1 MEINNETDKQ
11 LHKGNVYSMAA
22 HIEHVDQQQDEL
34 WREAMT
40 TVYETAPVV
49 FRLLSNDFEVS
60 YADVVRV
67 GIRAL
72 VREAELHAADS
83 DNGPGDE
90 GAKEVLQWCRMNDSC
105 HSLPR
110 RWQPTTNQQ
119 ENGKRHD

>member
-1 MEINNETDKQ
+1 MERINNDETTKQ
-11 LHKGNVYSMAA
+11 SKGTVYSMAA
-22 HIEHVDQQQDEL
+22 HIERVDQQQDEL
-34 WREAMT
+34 WHDAMT

-49 FRLLSNDFEVS
+49 FRLLSDDFEVS

-90 GAKEVLQWCRMNDSC
+90 GAKEVLQWCRRLME
-105 HSLPR
+105 R
-110 RWQPTTNQQ
+110 VTEPTDDEASKGGNQS
-119 ENGKRHD
+119 